1 MNTKLYM
8 FPGLLIAFLLGGN
21 VCIAADKSHKEIK
34 PIICAINTLYE
45 CDGISGCQ
53 QRSPEELDV
62 PNFLKILID
71 KREIYP
77 AGAVKKGSHKSR
89 ILNIARIYCMII
101 MQGVEDGDAKQ
112 KDGVGWTISIN
123 ETSGKM
129 AITASG
135 QEEAFVGL
143 GACFVDK

>member
-1 MNTKLYM
+1 MNNKLYM
-8 FPGLLIAFLLGGN
+8 FLGSLLVFWLCASN
-21 VCIAADKSHKEIK
+21 CIAADNGHKEIK
-34 PIICAINTLYE
+34 PVICAINTLYE
-45 CDGISGCQ
+45 CDGLSGCQ
-53 QRSPEELDV
+53 QRTPEELNV

-71 KREIYP
+71 RKEIHP
-77 AGAVKKGSHKSR
+77 AGAVTKDSHTSR
-89 ILNIARIYCMII
+89 ILNISRIDGMII

>member
-1 MNTKLYM
+1 MNNKLYM
-8 FPGLLIAFLLGGN
+8 FLGLLLVLWIGVN
-21 VCIAADKSHKEIK
+21 VCIASDKSHKEIK

-45 CDGISGCQ
+45 CDGLSGCQ
-53 QRSPEELDV
+53 QRSPEELNV
-62 PNFLKILID
+62 PNFLKIFID
-71 KREIYP
+71 KREIHP
-77 AGAVKKGSHKSR
+77 AGAVTRGSHISK
-89 ILNIARIYCMII
+89 ILNIARLDGMII
-101 MQGVEDGDAKQ
+101 MQGVEDGDANQ